1 MAISLPDA
9 RQLSDEVLQS
19 LRLRALR
26 GCELGYSEI
35 EVAELLGLSRE
46 TVSRWWTAYVDHG
59 LEALPGDRTGRPV
72 GSGRTL
78 NDGQAARLRTILN
91 EKSPEEV
98 GIASPLWTRR
108 AVAELIRKEYGI
120 DMPVRTVGEYLER
133 WGYTAKV
140 PRRHAK
146 DQDPEEVRHWL
157 EVTYPAI
164 KARAAREDA
173 EIHWCD
179 ETGAAADQQP
189 RRGYAREGRP
199 ARIEVPDPHIRM
211 NLISTISNEGSVHF
225 MTYKETMT
233 AALFITFLERMLS
246 ETTRK
251 IFLIVDRLR
260 AHEAKKVEAWA
271 AEHRDRIELFFLP
284 RYAPERNADEYL
296 NNDMKGSI
304 NATGL
309 PGSQEG
315 LAEDPGVHDQ
325 VAAPAGACSSVLPTP
340 LRQVCCWYL
349 ICDHLTCRRN
359 SKCPSVAVGVEL
371 ELLVLLLCP
380 LDQLSSGDRITE
392 NAYQPDEPCSVT
404 VEVGEQRSKT
414 IRPRTGIRVFVRRI
428 RRQQTRQDCRPA
440 HRQWTTCP
448 PHMKE
453 VERRQR

>member
-46 TVSRWWTAYVDHG
+46 TV
-59 LEALPGDRTGRPV
+59 
-72 GSGRTL
+72 
-78 NDGQAARLRTILN
+78 
-91 EKSPEEV
+91 
-98 GIASPLWTRR
+98 SPLWTRR

-164 KARAAREDA
+164 EARAAREDA

-233 AALFITFLERMLS
+233 AALFI
-246 ETTRK
+246 
-251 IFLIVDRLR
+251 
-260 AHEAKKVEAWA
+260 
-271 AEHRDRIELFFLP
+271 
-284 RYAPERNADEYL
+284 
-296 NNDMKGSI
+296 
-304 NATGL
+304 
-309 PGSQEG
+309 
-315 LAEDPGVHDQ
+315 
-325 VAAPAGACSSVLPTP
+325 
-340 LRQVCCWYL
+340 
-349 ICDHLTCRRN
+349 
-359 SKCPSVAVGVEL
+359 
-371 ELLVLLLCP
+371 
-380 LDQLSSGDRITE
+380 
-392 NAYQPDEPCSVT
+392 
-404 VEVGEQRSKT
+404 
-414 IRPRTGIRVFVRRI
+414 
-428 RRQQTRQDCRPA
+428 
-440 HRQWTTCP
+440 
-448 PHMKE
+448 
-453 VERRQR
+453 

>member
-1 MAISLPDA
+1 MAISLPT
-9 RQLSDEVLQS
+9 RGSYPTRSSNRSDCV
-19 LRLRALR
+19 LR

-59 LEALPGDRTGRPV
+59 LEALPGDRTGRRWAPV
-72 GSGRTL
+72 VPQRRASGT
-78 NDGQAARLRTILN
+78 AADDPQR
-91 EKSPEEV
+91 KKPEEV

-164 KARAAREDA
+164 EARAAREDA

-233 AALFITFLERMLS
+233 AALFITFWS
-246 ETTRK
+246 E
-251 IFLIVDRLR
+251 
-260 AHEAKKVEAWA
+260 
-271 AEHRDRIELFFLP
+271 
-284 RYAPERNADEYL
+284 
-296 NNDMKGSI
+296 
-304 NATGL
+304 
-309 PGSQEG
+309 
-315 LAEDPGVHDQ
+315 
-325 VAAPAGACSSVLPTP
+325 C
-340 LRQVCCWYL
+340 
-349 ICDHLTCRRN
+349 
-359 SKCPSVAVGVEL
+359 
-371 ELLVLLLCP
+371 
-380 LDQLSSGDRITE
+380 
-392 NAYQPDEPCSVT
+392 
-404 VEVGEQRSKT
+404 
-414 IRPRTGIRVFVRRI
+414 
-428 RRQQTRQDCRPA
+428 
-440 HRQWTTCP
+440 
-448 PHMKE
+448 
-453 VERRQR
+453 

>member
-1 MAISLPDA
+1 MAWK
-9 RQLSDEVLQS
+9 LSQ
-19 LRLRALR
+19 A
-26 GCELGYSEI
+26 
-35 EVAELLGLSRE
+35 
-46 TVSRWWTAYVDHG
+46 TAP
-59 LEALPGDRTGRPV
+59 ATPV

-78 NDGQAARLRTILN
+78 NDGQAARLRTILD

-140 PRRHAK
+140 PRRACQGSGPRGSPPLAGGHLSG
-146 DQDPEEVRHWL
+146 DQS
-157 EVTYPAI
+157 A
-164 KARAAREDA
+164 AAREDA

-260 AHEAKKVEAWA
+260 AHEAKKVEASGRGA
-271 AEHRDRIELFFLP
+271 SGSDRVILPATVRPRAECGRVPEQRHEGVDQRDW
-284 RYAPERNADEYL
+284 
-296 NNDMKGSI
+296 
-304 NATGL
+304 
-309 PGSQEG
+309 
-315 LAEDPGVHDQ
+315 
-325 VAAPAGACSSVLPTP
+325 PAGES
-340 LRQVCCWYL
+340 R
-349 ICDHLTCRRN
+349 
-359 SKCPSVAVGVEL
+359 GV
-371 ELLVLLLCP
+371 
-380 LDQLSSGDRITE
+380 S
-392 NAYQPDEPCSVT
+392 
-404 VEVGEQRSKT
+404 
-414 IRPRTGIRVFVRRI
+414 
-428 RRQQTRQDCRPA
+428 
-440 HRQWTTCP
+440 HRGS
-448 PHMKE
+448 
-453 VERRQR
+453 RGS

>member
-1 MAISLPDA
+1 MAWK
-9 RQLSDEVLQS
+9 LSQ
-19 LRLRALR
+19 A
-26 GCELGYSEI
+26 
-35 EVAELLGLSRE
+35 
-46 TVSRWWTAYVDHG
+46 TAP
-59 LEALPGDRTGRPV
+59 AAPV
-72 GSGRTL
+72 GTGRTL

-108 AVAELIRKEYGI
+108 AVAELIRKDSGSTCRCGPWA
-120 DMPVRTVGEYLER
+120 DSSSVGLHCQ
-133 WGYTAKV
+133 GAGAVV
-140 PRRHAK
+140 PRIRT
-146 DQDPEEVRHWL
+146 PRRS
-157 EVTYPAI
+157 AI
-164 KARAAREDA
+164 GWRSPIRRSKRGPAREDA

-199 ARIEVPDPHIRM
+199 ARVEVPDPHIRM

-284 RYAPERNADEYL
+284 RYAPERNADECL

-304 NATGL
+304 NATDAL

-315 LAEDPGVHDQ
+315 L
-325 VAAPAGACSSVLPTP
+325 
-340 LRQVCCWYL
+340 
-349 ICDHLTCRRN
+349 RRG
-359 SKCPSVAVGVEL
+359 SRGS
-371 ELLVLLLCP
+371 
-380 LDQLSSGDRITE
+380 
-392 NAYQPDEPCSVT
+392 
-404 VEVGEQRSKT
+404 
-414 IRPRTGIRVFVRRI
+414 
-428 RRQQTRQDCRPA
+428 
-440 HRQWTTCP
+440 
-448 PHMKE
+448 
-453 VERRQR
+453 

>member
-1 MAISLPDA
+1 M
-9 RQLSDEVLQS
+9 
-19 LRLRALR
+19 
-26 GCELGYSEI
+26 
-35 EVAELLGLSRE
+35 GLHCQG
-46 TVSRWWTAYVDHG
+46 A
-59 LEALPGDRTGRPV
+59 
-72 GSGRTL
+72 
-78 NDGQAARLRTILN
+78 
-91 EKSPEEV
+91 
-98 GIASPLWTRR
+98 
-108 AVAELIRKEYGI
+108 
-120 DMPVRTVGEYLER
+120 
-133 WGYTAKV
+133 
-140 PRRHAK
+140 RRHAK

-164 KARAAREDA
+164 EGRAAREDA

-179 ETGAAADQQP
+179 ETGAVADQQP

-246 ETTRK
+246 ETTQK

-315 LAEDPGVHDQ
+315 LWPRIQGFMIKLRHLPEHVRQYFQHPCVKY
-325 VAAPAGACSSVLPTP
+325 AAGT
-340 LRQVCCWYL
+340 
-349 ICDHLTCRRN
+349 
-359 SKCPSVAVGVEL
+359 
-371 ELLVLLLCP
+371 
-380 LDQLSSGDRITE
+380 
-392 NAYQPDEPCSVT
+392 
-404 VEVGEQRSKT
+404 
-414 IRPRTGIRVFVRRI
+414 
-428 RRQQTRQDCRPA
+428 
-440 HRQWTTCP
+440 
-448 PHMKE
+448 
-453 VERRQR
+453 

>member
-1 MAISLPDA
+1 M
-9 RQLSDEVLQS
+9 
-19 LRLRALR
+19 
-26 GCELGYSEI
+26 
-35 EVAELLGLSRE
+35 GLHCQGAAPSCQ
-46 TVSRWWTAYVDHG
+46 
-59 LEALPGDRTGRPV
+59 
-72 GSGRTL
+72 GSG
-78 NDGQAARLRTILN
+78 
-91 EKSPEEV
+91 
-98 GIASPLWTRR
+98 
-108 AVAELIRKEYGI
+108 
-120 DMPVRTVGEYLER
+120 
-133 WGYTAKV
+133 
-140 PRRHAK
+140 PR
-146 DQDPEEVRHWL
+146 EVRHRL

-164 KARAAREDA
+164 EARAAREDA

-179 ETGAAADQQP
+179 ETGTAADQQP

-309 PGSQEG
+309 PGSKRG
-315 LAEDPGVHDQ
+315 CAEIQGFMIKLRHCRSMFVSTQ
-325 VAAPAGACSSVLPTP
+325 T

-349 ICDHLTCRRN
+349 ISDHLTRRRN
-359 SKCPSVAVGVEL
+359 NGASCLPECGSRWNK
-371 ELLVLLLCP
+371 
-380 LDQLSSGDRITE
+380 SSHRPWDTR
-392 NAYQPDEPCSVT
+392 QP
-404 VEVGEQRSKT
+404 
-414 IRPRTGIRVFVRRI
+414 VRRSS
-428 RRQQTRQDCRPA
+428 
-440 HRQWTTCP
+440 
-448 PHMKE
+448 
-453 VERRQR
+453 